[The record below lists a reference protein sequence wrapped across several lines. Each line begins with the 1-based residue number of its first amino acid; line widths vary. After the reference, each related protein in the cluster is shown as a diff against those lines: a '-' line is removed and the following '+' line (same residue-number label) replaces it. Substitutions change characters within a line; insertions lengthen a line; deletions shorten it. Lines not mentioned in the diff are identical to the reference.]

1 MARCF
6 SGKSDKGIVRK
17 GNQDSF
23 FCDPDARFFIVADGM
38 GGHAGGEEASRIAT
52 ETIREHLDKFW
63 EESTPSNQLLE
74 TAFKK
79 ANAKILQDQKDN
91 PVRADM
97 GTTAVVVM
105 FRAEQFWCGH
115 VGDSRLYKL
124 SDGELIQIT
133 EDHTWVARAYKNGE
147 LTLDQSK
154 HHPWRHVL
162 SQCLGRED
170 LYNIDILGPNF
181 KVEGGIT
188 SKRNENE
195 DLFVHI
201 KPGDRLLM
209 CSDGLTEEVADTQIL
224 DILSPDGAECDAIA
238 TDLIEA
244 AKTNGGSDNITVI
257 IVEEQA

>member
-1 MARCF
+1 MERLF
-6 SGKSDKGIVRK
+6 SGKSDKGMVRK

-23 FCDPDARFFIVADGM
+23 FCDPDGRFFIVADGM

-52 ETIREHLDKFW
+52 ETIKEHLEQFW
-63 EESTPSNQLLE
+63 DESTPSNQLLE

-79 ANAKILQDQKDN
+79 ANAKILQDQKTN

-97 GTTAVVVM
+97 GTTAVVIM
-105 FRAEQFWCGH
+105 FRGEQFWCGH
-115 VGDSRLYKL
+115 VGDSRLYRL
-124 SDGELIQIT
+124 SNGELTQIT
-133 EDHTWVARAYKNGE
+133 EDHTWVARAYKSGE

-154 HHPWRHVL
+154 THPWRHVL

-181 KVEGGIT
+181 KIEGGVT
-188 SKRNENE
+188 RKREGEE
-195 DLFVHI
+195 DVFVDV
-201 KPGDRLLM
+201 KPGDRLLL

-224 DILSPDGAECDAIA
+224 DLIAPHDEPCDAIA
-238 TDLIEA
+238 TQLIEA

-257 IVEEQA
+257 IVEES